1 MRDETLV
8 IKELYE
14 QEAYMENL
22 KLKDFLDYTFLSGLE
37 LSPDKNQA
45 AFVVHSS
52 DFEDNKYLSNIWL
65 FNCTSLD
72 YKKLTS
78 LNEEKSFIWL
88 DNNTVLFQAL
98 RDEKLEKRI
107 KEGEDWTVF
116 YAIDIRGG
124 EAYEYMRI
132 PMKVTNIK
140 KIADEKFLLTA
151 SYDHYGVNLH
161 SHKGEKRAKAI
172 DLIKENKDY
181 EVLDEIPFW
190 ANGEGFTNKKRDRLY
205 LFDKGTK
212 DIVPISNQFENVRV
226 TSVKDGKAL
235 YVSSNYTNKMEL
247 TTGLY
252 MYDLYNS
259 QALCLVE
266 DLEYYIEF
274 AEFVGD
280 EIIVAATA
288 MDKYGLNQ
296 NFNFYKLQD
305 GELAFL
311 SKHDYGLNN
320 STGSD
325 CRYGAGEAKR
335 AAHDCL
341 YFTSTENK
349 SSFIKKL
356 SLDGNIEKL
365 TSDKG
370 SVDCFDICSEGI
382 IFIGLRG
389 SRLQEIYTL
398 QNNIETQRTKFNEKI
413 VETKAIVKPEILNFD
428 NYGVTIEGFV
438 LKPVNYDDK
447 KSYPG
452 ILNIH
457 GGPKTV
463 YGEIFYHEMQ
473 YWANEGYFVFFCNPR
488 GSDGRGDDFADI
500 RGKYGTIDYDDL
512 MKFTDRVLEKYPQI
526 DRSRI
531 GVTGGSYGGFMT
543 NWIIGHT
550 DRFKCAVSQRSISNW
565 ISKFGTT
572 DIGYYF
578 NADQNLSTP
587 WDNVEKMWFHSPVKY
602 ANLAVTPTLF
612 IHSEEDYRCWLA
624 EGLQMFTALKYHGV
638 DARLCMFRGEN
649 HELSRSGK
657 PRHRVRR
664 LEEITNWFEK
674 YLK

>member
-1 MRDETLV
+1 
-8 IKELYE
+8 
-14 QEAYMENL
+14 MENL

-37 LSPDKNQA
+37 LSPDKNNG
-45 AFVVHSS
+45 AFAVHTS
-52 DFEDNKYLSNIWL
+52 DFEDNKYLSNIWIY
-65 FNCTSLD
+65 NCTTSE

-78 LNEEKSFIWL
+78 MNEEKNFIWL
-88 DNNTVLFQAL
+88 NNNTILFPSL
-98 RDEKLEKRI
+98 RDEKLKKRI
-107 KEGEDWTVF
+107 KDGEHWTVF
-116 YAIDIRGG
+116 YAIDINGG

-132 PMKVTNIK
+132 PMKVTDIK
-140 KIADEKFLLTA
+140 KIAEEKFLLTA
-151 SYDHYGVNLH
+151 TYDHYGINLH
-161 SHKGEKRAKAI
+161 SHKGEEKAKAI

-181 EVLDEIPFW
+181 EILDEIPFW
-190 ANGEGFTNKKRDRLY
+190 SNGEGFTNKKRNRLY
-205 LFDKGTK
+205 LFDRGTK
-212 DIVPISNQFENVRV
+212 DIVPISSQFENVDV

-247 TTGLY
+247 TTGLF
-252 MYDLYNS
+252 MYDLYS
-259 QALCLVE
+259 SEALCLVE
-266 DLEYYIEF
+266 DLEYYIKF

-288 MDKYGLNQ
+288 MDKHGLNQ
-296 NFNFYKLQD
+296 NFSFYTIKD
-305 GELAFL
+305 GELVFL
-311 SKHDYGLNN
+311 SEHDYGLYN
-320 STGSD
+320 SVGSD
-325 CRYGAGEAKR
+325 CRYGGGTLR
-335 AAHDCL
+335 RVSDNCL
-341 YFTSTENK
+341 YFISTENK
-349 SSFIKKL
+349 SSFIQKL

-365 TSDKG
+365 TADNG
-370 SVDCFDICSEGI
+370 SVDCFDICNEGI

-389 SRLQEIYTL
+389 VRLQEIYTL
-398 QNNIETQRTKFNEKI
+398 KDNAETQQTKFNEKI
-413 VETKAIVKPEILNFD
+413 IETKNIVKPEAITFIND
-428 NYGVTIEGFV
+428 GVTIEGFI
-438 LKPVNYDDK
+438 LKPVSYDERQ
-447 KSYPG
+447 SYPG
-452 ILNIH
+452 ILDIH

-463 YGEIFYHEMQ
+463 SGEIFYHEMQ

-488 GSDGRGDDFADI
+488 GSDGRGNEFADI

-512 MKFTDRVLEKYPQI
+512 MKFTDKVLEKYPQI
-526 DRSRI
+526 DSARI

-550 DRFKCAVSQRSISNW
+550 DRFKCAASQRSISNW

-578 NADQNLSTP
+578 NTDQNLSTP
-587 WDNVEKMWFHSPVKY
+587 WDNVEKMWFHSPLKY

>member
-1 MRDETLV
+1 
-8 IKELYE
+8 
-14 QEAYMENL
+14 MENL

-37 LSPDKNQA
+37 LSPDKNYG
-45 AFVVHSS
+45 AFVVHRS

-65 FNCTSLD
+65 YNLTTSE
-72 YKKLTS
+72 YKKLTNM
-78 LNEEKSFIWL
+78 NEEKSFIWL
-88 DNNTVLFQAL
+88 DNNTILFSSL
-98 RDEKLEKRI
+98 RDEKLKKRI
-107 KEGEDWTVF
+107 QDGEHWTVF
-116 YAIDIRGG
+116 YAIDIQGG

-132 PMKVTNIK
+132 PMKVNNIK
-140 KIADEKFLLTA
+140 KVADEKFLLTA
-151 SYDHYGVNLH
+151 IYDHYGINLH
-161 SHKGEKRAKAI
+161 SRKGEEKTKAI
-172 DLIKENKDY
+172 ELIKENKDY
-181 EVLDEIPFW
+181 EILDEIPFW
-190 ANGEGFTNKKRDRLY
+190 SNGEGFINKKRNRLY

-212 DIVPISNQFENVRV
+212 DIVPISNQYENIKV

-235 YVSSNYTNKMEL
+235 YVSSIYTNKMEL

-252 MYDLYNS
+252 MYDLYS
-259 QALCLVE
+259 SKALCLVE
-266 DLEYYIEF
+266 DLEYNIEF

-280 EIIVAATA
+280 DIIVAATT
-288 MDKYGLNQ
+288 MDKYGINE

-305 GELAFL
+305 GELVL
-311 SKHDYGLNN
+311 LKKHDFGLNN
-320 STGSD
+320 SVNSD
-325 CRYGAGEAKR
+325 CRYGEG
-335 AAHDCL
+335 AARRVFDNCL
-341 YFTSTENK
+341 YFISTENK

-356 SLDGNIEKL
+356 SLDGSIEKL
-365 TSDKG
+365 TEDNG
-370 SVDCFDICSEGI
+370 SVDCFDICSQGI

-398 QNNIETQRTKFNEKI
+398 QKIKETQRTKFNEKI
-413 VETKAIVKPEILNFD
+413 VEIKTIVKPESINFQND
-428 NYGVTIEGFV
+428 GVTIEGFV
-438 LKPVNYDDK
+438 LKPVNFDEK
-447 KSYPG
+447 KCYPG

-463 YGEIFYHEMQ
+463 YGEVFYHEMQ

-488 GSDGRGDDFADI
+488 GSDGRGDEFADI

-512 MKFTDRVLEKYPQI
+512 MKFTDKVLEKYPQI
-526 DRSRI
+526 DCTRI

-578 NADQNLSTP
+578 NTDQNLSSP
-587 WDNVEKMWFHSPVKY
+587 WDNVEKMWFHSPLKY
-602 ANLAVTPTLF
+602 ANQAVTPTLF
-612 IHSEEDYRCWLA
+612 IHAEEDYRCWLA

-649 HELSRSGK
+649 HDLSRSGK

-674 YLK
+674 YLR

>member
-1 MRDETLV
+1 
-8 IKELYE
+8 
-14 QEAYMENL
+14 MENL
-22 KLKDFLDYTFLSGLE
+22 KLKDFLDYTFLSDLE
-37 LSPDKNQA
+37 LSPDKNHG
-45 AFVVHSS
+45 AFIVHTQ
-52 DFEDNKYLSNIWL
+52 DFEDNKYLSNIWVY
-65 FNCTSLD
+65 NCMTSE

-78 LNEEKSFIWL
+78 MNEEKNFIWL
-88 DNNTVLFQAL
+88 DNHTILFPAL
-98 RDEKLEKRI
+98 RDQKLKKRI
-107 KEGEDWTVF
+107 EDGEDWTVF
-116 YAIDIRGG
+116 YAIDINGG

-132 PMKVTNIK
+132 PMIVKDIK

-151 SYDHYGVNLH
+151 TYDHYGLNLH
-161 SHKGEKRAKAI
+161 SHKGEEKKKAI

-190 ANGEGFTNKKRDRLY
+190 SNGQGFTNKKRDRLY

-212 DIVPISNQFENVRV
+212 DIVPISNQFENVEV
-226 TSVKDGKAL
+226 TSVKDGKSL

-247 TTGLY
+247 TSGLF

-266 DLEYYIEF
+266 DVEYQIAF
-274 AEFVGD
+274 AEFVAN
-280 EIIVAATA
+280 EIIVAANA

-296 NFNFYKLQD
+296 NYSFYKIED
-305 GELAFL
+305 GEMILL
-311 SKHDYGLNN
+311 SDHDYGMYN
-320 STGSD
+320 SLGSD
-325 CRYGAGEAKR
+325 CRYGGGASR
-335 AAHDCL
+335 RVSDNCL

-365 TSDKG
+365 TDDNG
-370 SVDCFDICSEGI
+370 SVDCFDVCNEGI
-382 IFIGLRG
+382 IFIGLRDQ
-389 SRLQEIYTL
+389 RLQEIYTL
-398 QNNIETQRTKFNEKI
+398 KDNIESQQSKFNEKI
-413 VETKAIVKPEILNFD
+413 VETKNIVKPETLHFEND
-428 NYGVTIEGFV
+428 GTTIEGFV
-438 LKPVNYDDK
+438 LKPVDFDETK
-447 KSYPG
+447 VYPG

-463 YGEIFYHEMQ
+463 FGEVFYHEMQ

-488 GSDGRGDDFADI
+488 GSDGRGDEFADI

-512 MKFTDRVLEKYPQI
+512 MKFTDKVLETYPQI
-526 DRSRI
+526 DSTKV

-550 DRFKCAVSQRSISNW
+550 DRFKCAASQRSISNW

-578 NADQNLSTP
+578 NADQIQATP
-587 WDNVEKMWFHSPVKY
+587 WDDVDKMWFHSPLKY
-602 ANLAVTPTLF
+602 ANQAVTPTLF
-612 IHSEEDYRCWLA
+612 IHSEEDYRCWLP
-624 EGLQMFTALKYHGV
+624 EGIQMFTALKYHGV
-638 DARLCMFRGEN
+638 DARLCLFKGEN

-664 LEEITNWFEK
+664 LEEISQWFEK

>member
-1 MRDETLV
+1 M
-8 IKELYE
+8 
-14 QEAYMENL
+14 
-22 KLKDFLDYTFLSGLE
+22 
-37 LSPDKNQA
+37 
-45 AFVVHSS
+45 
-52 DFEDNKYLSNIWL
+52 
-65 FNCTSLD
+65 
-72 YKKLTS
+72 
-78 LNEEKSFIWL
+78 NEEKSFIWL
-88 DNNTVLFQAL
+88 DNNTILFSSL
-98 RDEKLEKRI
+98 RDEKLKKRI
-107 KEGEDWTVF
+107 QDGEHWTVF
-116 YAIDIRGG
+116 YAIDIQGG

-132 PMKVTNIK
+132 PMKVNNIK

-151 SYDHYGVNLH
+151 IYDHYGINLH
-161 SHKGEKRAKAI
+161 SRKGEEKTKAI
-172 DLIKENKDY
+172 ELIKENKDY
-181 EVLDEIPFW
+181 EILDEIPFW
-190 ANGEGFTNKKRDRLY
+190 SNGEGFINKKRNRLY

-212 DIVPISNQFENVRV
+212 DIVPISNQYENIKV

-235 YVSSNYTNKMEL
+235 YVSSIYTNKMEL

-252 MYDLYNS
+252 MYDLYS
-259 QALCLVE
+259 SKALCLVE
-266 DLEYYIEF
+266 DLEYNIEF

-280 EIIVAATA
+280 DIIVAATT
-288 MDKYGLNQ
+288 MDKYGINE

-305 GELAFL
+305 GELVL
-311 SKHDYGLNN
+311 LKKHDFGLNN
-320 STGSD
+320 SVNSD
-325 CRYGAGEAKR
+325 CRYGEG
-335 AAHDCL
+335 AARRVFDNCL
-341 YFTSTENK
+341 YFISTENK

-356 SLDGNIEKL
+356 SLDGSIEKL
-365 TSDKG
+365 TEDNG
-370 SVDCFDICSEGI
+370 SVDCFDICSQGI

-398 QNNIETQRTKFNEKI
+398 QKIKETQRTKFNEKI
-413 VETKAIVKPEILNFD
+413 VEIKTIVKPESINFQND
-428 NYGVTIEGFV
+428 GVTIEGFV
-438 LKPVNYDDK
+438 LKPVNFDEK
-447 KSYPG
+447 KCYPG

-463 YGEIFYHEMQ
+463 YGEVFYHEMQ

-488 GSDGRGDDFADI
+488 GSDGRGDEFADI

-512 MKFTDRVLEKYPQI
+512 MKFTDKVLEKYPQI
-526 DRSRI
+526 DCTRI

-578 NADQNLSTP
+578 NTDQNLSSP
-587 WDNVEKMWFHSPVKY
+587 WDNVEKMWFHSPLKY
-602 ANLAVTPTLF
+602 ANQAVTPTLF
-612 IHSEEDYRCWLA
+612 IHAEEDYRCWLA

-649 HELSRSGK
+649 HDLSRSGK

-674 YLK
+674 YLR